1 MGKRCGKE
9 LDLEEHLQKQA
20 EYYNA
25 PAIDW
30 DNIYFEWVAWGLPLE
45 DFYNY
50 PNHQIIKVW
59 QGVKLAKA
67 KEVNALSIATAQ
79 LTSMVYEYI
88 RDHEKSSPRSIEEF
102 LPYDLKSLEQSEL
115 IDKVTAEIIIEAR
128 DNGNLPPNILSN
140 IVNVPGLYEAICLV
154 GSKARINDGFTEIE

>member
-1 MGKRCGKE
+1 
-9 LDLEEHLQKQA
+9 
-20 EYYNA
+20 
-25 PAIDW
+25 
-30 DNIYFEWVAWGLPLE
+30 
-45 DFYNY
+45 
-50 PNHQIIKVW
+50 
-59 QGVKLAKA
+59 
-67 KEVNALSIATAQ
+67 
-79 LTSMVYEYI
+79 MVYEYI